1 MTVKPRTIA
10 VLLTAFFGLS
20 GCAALIGAGGIVA
33 ADKIA
38 EQDGDE
44 GLF

>member
-1 MTVKPRTIA
+1 MNVKPWTLA
-10 VLLTAFFGLS
+10 VLLAASFGLS
-20 GCAALIGAGGIVA
+20 GCAALIGAGGVVA
-33 ADKIA
+33 ADKVA